1 MTAITALNVRLGM
14 DASMFAEGAELA
26 RAEVN
31 KVSSILRQSEAP
43 ASKFKKEM
51 ELLDRAFSAT
61 GKQSKAYADAVE
73 HLRKKHGQISP
84 AINKTTTDL
93 NSLKQ
98 SMLSAVPGGGMLT
111 KALTG
116 PAGAALALAA
126 AAAIAWREMMRM
138 ATQIDET
145 AKAAKSLG
153 VSYRDLVA
161 IQMLASESAG
171 LDASS
176 VNRGLSMFT
185 KNLAEARVNGGRLKE
200 SLSAIG
206 LDVNALAAM
215 DPAEAFR
222 QVADAIANVPDKT
235 EQVRLATL
243 LAGKEGIKLVEVF
256 RQGGAAVDAMAKEAE
271 RLGAVLSEEAVAE
284 VESMNDAFGRVKM
297 GVDGIWSQ
305 SLAEIAPLLT
315 EIATLASD
323 FLALVIK
330 TGKEFG
336 MFGPMLNQSMP
347 VLMAMVNG
355 LRLIIA
361 QANDLISIIASIP
374 KLLGGGELNLQ
385 FEETKR
391 LIDDLDAKM
400 NGVAEK
406 TATATDQAEALAIE
420 TERAAEEARKI
431 EEAFEK
437 RVKNLE
443 IERIALEGNT
453 DLAERM
459 RLAAEGFNEE
469 QIDTIRKLQEENEL
483 VRQRIEAERKAQE
496 EAKKAADDQLRQ
508 REKEVK
514 EAEKLREQM
523 EKAFDQELSSSLKAA
538 KDFFENERRKDEE
551 RRKAVAAGPSSMEAG
566 SAEAA
571 KFMADQVNRAIG
583 AAAVPEKPTPG
594 EQEIAMKAAE
604 LLTAQR
610 EANAKQQE
618 ELESLKTLIVAVNA
632 NRFSRIR

>member
-1 MTAITALNVRLGM
+1 
-14 DASMFAEGAELA
+14 
-26 RAEVN
+26 
-31 KVSSILRQSEAP
+31 
-43 ASKFKKEM
+43 
-51 ELLDRAFSAT
+51 
-61 GKQSKAYADAVE
+61 
-73 HLRKKHGQISP
+73 
-84 AINKTTTDL
+84 
-93 NSLKQ
+93 
-98 SMLSAVPGGGMLT
+98 
-111 KALTG
+111 
-116 PAGAALALAA
+116 
-126 AAAIAWREMMRM
+126 
-138 ATQIDET
+138 
-145 AKAAKSLG
+145 
-153 VSYRDLVA
+153 
-161 IQMLASESAG
+161 
-171 LDASS
+171 
-176 VNRGLSMFT
+176 
-185 KNLAEARVNGGRLKE
+185 
-200 SLSAIG
+200 
-206 LDVNALAAM
+206 
-215 DPAEAFR
+215 
-222 QVADAIANVPDKT
+222 
-235 EQVRLATL
+235 
-243 LAGKEGIKLVEVF
+243 
-256 RQGGAAVDAMAKEAE
+256 
-271 RLGAVLSEEAVAE
+271 
-284 VESMNDAFGRVKM
+284 
-297 GVDGIWSQ
+297 
-305 SLAEIAPLLT
+305 
-315 EIATLASD
+315 
-323 FLALVIK
+323 
-330 TGKEFG
+330 
-336 MFGPMLNQSMP
+336 
-347 VLMAMVNG
+347 